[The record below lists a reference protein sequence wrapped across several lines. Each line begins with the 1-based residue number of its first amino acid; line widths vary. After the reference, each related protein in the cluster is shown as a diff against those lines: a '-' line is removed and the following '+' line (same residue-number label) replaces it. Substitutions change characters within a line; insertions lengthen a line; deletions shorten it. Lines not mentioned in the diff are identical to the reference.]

1 VGAWDL
7 WKGHQCNPNNGRQGE
22 ERGREE
28 VEPEEAFLHQPF
40 ALSTLLKVPESREFK
55 TK

>member
-1 VGAWDL
+1 M